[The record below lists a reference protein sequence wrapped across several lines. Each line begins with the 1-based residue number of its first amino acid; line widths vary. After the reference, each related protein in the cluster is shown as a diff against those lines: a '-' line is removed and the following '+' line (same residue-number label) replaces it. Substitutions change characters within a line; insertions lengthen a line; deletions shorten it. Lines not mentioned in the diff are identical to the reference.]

1 MADKNR
7 LDPIAQKVLANLDMI
22 GERKF
27 HELKKTCNISDEDLE
42 SVLNDIRSLNP
53 KPAADYDTP
62 AATAVIPDVFVR
74 RHPSGEYLVELNQM
88 SLPRILINHEYRCR
102 ITRSKDTGKYLRRQL
117 GQASFLIKALHQ
129 RAETILRVSEEI
141 VRTQR
146 DFFEYGIDHL
156 KPMQLKDIAEKAEIH
171 ESTVSRAVANKYKIK
186 ELINQESPQAILSDD
201 KLVELL
207 AAQGIKIARR
217 TIAKYRETMNIP
229 TSAERK
235 RQKRP
240 PK

>member
-1 MADKNR
+1 MTSVRSTPNPPPTTTPRQQRR
-7 LDPIAQKVLANLDMI
+7 LSPMCL
-22 GERKF
+22 
-27 HELKKTCNISDEDLE
+27 
-42 SVLNDIRSLNP
+42 
-53 KPAADYDTP
+53 
-62 AATAVIPDVFVR
+62 VR

-171 ESTVSRAVANKYKIK
+171 ESTVSRAVANKYMHTPRGLFELKYFFSNAAGKLDGSEDTSTLSIKHKIK